1 MALDIEKVES
11 AISYY
16 AEKIANLYK
25 VKLMKMLWYAD
36 SLAYNQRGK
45 TITGLVYRHNK
56 MGALPDGHN
65 QLLTLERVNVKEEE
79 SINGTKYLFLKHS
92 DVDYECLDRDEL
104 IILDKVITKFKNQ
117 NAQEIVDYMHE
128 EIAYKETVPGEI
140 ISFDL
145 TKKNREF

>member
-1 MALDIEKVES
+1 M
-11 AISYY
+11 
-16 AEKIANLYK
+16 
-25 VKLMKMLWYAD
+25 
-36 SLAYNQRGK
+36 
-45 TITGLVYRHNK
+45 
-56 MGALPDGHN
+56 
-65 QLLTLERVNVKEEE
+65 
-79 SINGTKYLFLKHS
+79 FLKHS